1 LSETFDVYPSTEI
14 SLVAQNTQAPVES
27 LPQKNLRRAKRII
40 NISDERRT
48 KRKEIFKGLKDDTT
62 ELNTNFKTLFSKK
75 LKELI
80 ILR

>member
-1 LSETFDVYPSTEI
+1 MSETFDVYPSTEI